1 MDITQALE
9 QSRPGMVGDVQAA
22 IRKRQLNQRAEQ
34 TYLHWISRFV
44 LFHDLKDPAHLAA
57 EDQLLFL
64 DYLSNKIHHARTLS
78 ADIAFGGLLVKGVE
92 FQFQLVGRFEI
103 AFRRLDVVYRF
114 FEFCFQVTHVVSP
127 WCWWFFSV
135 QTCWQYS
142 DGGGWRH

>member
-44 LFHDLKDPAHLAA
+44 LFHDLKDPAHLAE

-64 DYLSNKIHHARTLS
+64 DYLSNKIRVSRARLNQATQAL
-78 ADIAFGGLLVKGVE
+78 AFFYE
-92 FQFQLVGRFEI
+92 
-103 AFRRLDVVYRF
+103 DVLGKTATPNAAVA
-114 FEFCFQVTHVVSP
+114 
-127 WCWWFFSV
+127 
-135 QTCWQYS
+135 
-142 DGGGWRH
+142 